1 MSNRQVNR
9 LSKLKFIIVKDC
21 KSISSRIGQLKYC
34 NSYKLRLYINK
45 KLDIN
50 KIKHI
55 ISDND
60 KIDSGK
66 ELNSKFVLIR

>member
-1 MSNRQVNR
+1 MLTMAV
-9 LSKLKFIIVKDC
+9 
-21 KSISSRIGQLKYC
+21 
-34 NSYKLRLYINK
+34 KLRLYINK

-50 KIKHI
+50 KIRRI

-66 ELNSKFVLIR
+66 ELNSKFVLIK